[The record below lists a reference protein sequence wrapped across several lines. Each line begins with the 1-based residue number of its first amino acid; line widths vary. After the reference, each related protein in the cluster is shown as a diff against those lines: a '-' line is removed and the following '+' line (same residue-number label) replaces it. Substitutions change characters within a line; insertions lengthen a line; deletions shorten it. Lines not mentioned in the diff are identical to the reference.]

1 MNYRTALA
9 DYVTIFTGLITLAG
23 GVYSFYAGEA
33 PSGAMLR
40 DEYWGAYLQHSITT
54 AVTFVALY
62 FFMDQSIKISR
73 RVAESQSSA
82 LPSWLIYG
90 LFYVCG
96 MALFFM
102 FQIVFQSNFFDE
114 IQIVYPITSLSI
126 WLVITIPLMIVSLFN
141 GKDSKRSR
149 RGRHSVAA
157 DSDSTPPE

>member
-23 GVYSFYAGEA
+23 GIYSFYAGEA

-73 RVAESQSSA
+73 RVVESGSSA

-90 LFYVCG
+90 LFYVSG

-126 WLVITIPLMIVSLFN
+126 WLIITIPLMIVSLFN
-141 GKDSKRSR
+141 GKEKKSSRRSR
-149 RGRHSVAA
+149 RT
-157 DSDSTPPE
+157 TPDDEKENF

>member
-23 GVYSFYAGEA
+23 GIYSFYAGEA

-73 RVAESQSSA
+73 RVAESGSSA

-141 GKDSKRSR
+141 GKSPKGR
-149 RGRHSVAA
+149 RLRARERESENEN
-157 DSDSTPPE
+157 TPD

>member
-1 MNYRTALA
+1 MHYRTALA

-23 GVYSFYAGEA
+23 GIYSFYAGEA

-73 RVAESQSSA
+73 RVAESGSSA
-82 LPSWLIYG
+82 LPNWLIYG
-90 LFYVCG
+90 LFYVSG

-126 WLVITIPLMIVSLFN
+126 WLIITIPLMIVSLFN
-141 GKDSKRSR
+141 GKDKRPSRRSR
-149 RGRHSVAA
+149 RSL
-157 DSDSTPPE
+157 SDDDTENL